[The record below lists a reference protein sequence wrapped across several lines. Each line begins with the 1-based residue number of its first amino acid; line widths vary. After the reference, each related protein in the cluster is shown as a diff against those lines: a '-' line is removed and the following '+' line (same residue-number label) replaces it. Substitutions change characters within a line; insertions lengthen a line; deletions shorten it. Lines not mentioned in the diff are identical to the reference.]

1 MQLLAGVAE
10 ALEIGRRA
18 GIPVVLTHHK
28 VIGRPMWGSSVRTLA
43 MIDSARAAG
52 TDAMADQYPYT
63 ASYTSIAVLVP
74 AWAMAGGESEFLRRL
89 GDTALHD
96 SILDGIIWNIEND
109 RGGGDIGR
117 VQLAIVE
124 WDRSLEG
131 RTLADWA
138 GRLGLD
144 ATPQTGAQLVVEAIR
159 QGGASAIYHVMD
171 EADVERIMR
180 HPWVAIASD
189 GRLVRPGDG
198 HPHPR
203 WYGTFPRVLGVYV
216 RDRGV
221 LSIEEAV
228 RKMTS
233 LPADRLGLSDRGR
246 LRNGARAD
254 LIVFDPAT
262 IADMG
267 TFEEP
272 HQYPVGISWV
282 IVNGEVVV
290 DRGAFTPARPGRVLR
305 HRNADTLSSDGTAGS
320 R

>member
-1 MQLLAGVAE
+1 
-10 ALEIGRRA
+10 
-18 GIPVVLTHHK
+18 
-28 VIGRPMWGSSVRTLA
+28 
-43 MIDSARAAG
+43 
-52 TDAMADQYPYT
+52 
-63 ASYTSIAVLVP
+63 
-74 AWAMAGGESEFLRRL
+74 
-89 GDTALHD
+89 
-96 SILDGIIWNIEND
+96 
-109 RGGGDIGR
+109 
-117 VQLAIVE
+117 
-124 WDRSLEG
+124 
-131 RTLADWA
+131 
-138 GRLGLD
+138 
-144 ATPQTGAQLVVEAIR
+144 
-159 QGGASAIYHVMD
+159 
-171 EADVERIMR
+171 
-180 HPWVAIASD
+180 
-189 GRLVRPGDG
+189 
-198 HPHPR
+198 
-203 WYGTFPRVLGVYV
+203 V